1 MRLGQF
7 VKLIKSDGYRYIGR
21 TDFRS
26 LFLLYCKTPGYNY
39 SFKMRFAK
47 FCKSNTCWKFMFPI
61 AYIRYRRAMIR
72 YGIVI
77 NSNVVIGSN
86 VNISHGITIG
96 QGGDDGNKG
105 CPTLGDRVY
114 VGPNSTIIGNV
125 CIGSDSA
132 IGANAFVNK
141 NVDAGVTVAGIPAK
155 QISSKG
161 SSNYVHNL
169 I

>member
-77 NSNVVIGSN
+77 PYTTNIGPGFYIGHFGGIVINS
-86 VNISHGITIG
+86 
-96 QGGDDGNKG
+96 GNYI
-105 CPTLGDRVY
+105 P
-114 VGPNSTIIGNV
+114 V
-125 CIGSDSA
+125 CR
-132 IGANAFVNK
+132 
-141 NVDAGVTVAGIPAK
+141 T
-155 QISSKG
+155 
-161 SSNYVHNL
+161 
-169 I
+169 

>member
-1 MRLGQF
+1 
-7 VKLIKSDGYRYIGR
+7 
-21 TDFRS
+21 
-26 LFLLYCKTPGYNY
+26 
-39 SFKMRFAK
+39 
-47 FCKSNTCWKFMFPI
+47 
-61 AYIRYRRAMIR
+61 MIR
-72 YGIVI
+72 YGIVIPWTTNIGPGFYIGHFGGIVI

-125 CIGSDSA
+125 CIGSGSA
-132 IGANAFVNK
+132 IGANAFFNK

>member
-1 MRLGQF
+1 
-7 VKLIKSDGYRYIGR
+7 
-21 TDFRS
+21 
-26 LFLLYCKTPGYNY
+26 
-39 SFKMRFAK
+39 
-47 FCKSNTCWKFMFPI
+47 
-61 AYIRYRRAMIR
+61 MIR
-72 YGIVI
+72 YGIVIPYTTNIGPGFYIGHFGGIVI

-105 CPTLGDRVY
+105 CPTLG
-114 VGPNSTIIGNV
+114 
-125 CIGSDSA
+125 
-132 IGANAFVNK
+132 ANAFVNK